1 MDRPAGTTQPGGNPQ
16 RQAGNAQCRL
26 SQTPS
31 TDLTGLQSPR
41 LDSAW
46 AEVSPAAPEPDSDSR
61 CSCFVLPCCAGLRP
75 RTSACIHATSPSS
88 RASVGGHQLKQWA
101 QTCLGSPVPAAR
113 VPLSGLLSGC
123 SSGTHNPLLCMLSPL
138 GYLGS
143 FPRRRKFRLEQNN
156 SKHRCGHTCLQCPG
170 LCPPAPTG
178 CATQGQRGIA
188 QAASRPGWQQDAWKQ
203 AVMEGH
209 YSFAPRYGTAC
220 HKRECPEL
228 LGTPQTPGHGG
239 QAWALQRGA
248 QMGRNPCLLAP
259 PLAPHLS
266 RAD

>member
-1 MDRPAGTTQPGGNPQ
+1 M
-16 RQAGNAQCRL
+16 
-26 SQTPS
+26 
-31 TDLTGLQSPR
+31 
-41 LDSAW
+41 
-46 AEVSPAAPEPDSDSR
+46 
-61 CSCFVLPCCAGLRP
+61 
-75 RTSACIHATSPSS
+75 
-88 RASVGGHQLKQWA
+88 
-101 QTCLGSPVPAAR
+101 
-113 VPLSGLLSGC
+113 PLSGLLSGC

-178 CATQGQRGIA
+178 CATQGQRGIT

-209 YSFAPRYGTAC
+209 HSFASRYGTAC

-228 LGTPQTPGHGG
+228 LGTPHTPGHGG

-248 QMGRNPCLLAP
+248 QMGRNPCRLAP

-266 RAD
+266 RADRCSSGALWVLPQQGQVQKQQAMPTLPASRPRALSLHLQESSLDA